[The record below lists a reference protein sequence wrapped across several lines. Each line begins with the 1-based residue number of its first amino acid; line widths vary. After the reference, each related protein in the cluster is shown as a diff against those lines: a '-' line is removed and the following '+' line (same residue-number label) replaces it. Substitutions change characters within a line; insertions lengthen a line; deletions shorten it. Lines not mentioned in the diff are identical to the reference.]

1 MLFQLE
7 NKYENASMMYSQIL
21 EELLPNG
28 IENSQN
34 LNHPELKATLLQMLS
49 LSSPTETVN
58 IYYLLNEISKEYS
71 LPLAEVLETLGE
83 TDQALHFYEEYH
95 KLNPRNLNVLSKLH
109 ALYLSLENEDLA
121 GKVSEIIEQVE
132 ILQSNS

>member
-1 MLFQLE
+1 
-7 NKYENASMMYSQIL
+7 
-21 EELLPNG
+21 
-28 IENSQN
+28 
-34 LNHPELKATLLQMLS
+34 HPELKATLLQMLS

-109 ALYLSLENEDLA
+109 ALYLSLEKEDLA
-121 GKVSEIIEQVE
+121 GKVSEIMEQVE